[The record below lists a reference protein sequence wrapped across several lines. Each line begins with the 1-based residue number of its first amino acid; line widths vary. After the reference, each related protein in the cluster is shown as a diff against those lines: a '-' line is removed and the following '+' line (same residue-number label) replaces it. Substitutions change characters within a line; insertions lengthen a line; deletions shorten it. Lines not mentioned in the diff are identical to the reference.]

1 MNKLMEAFKKG
12 IARFNGLS
20 KAVKISIGILTT
32 CTIIAL
38 VYGVI
43 ALTKTEYSVLFANM
57 TGKDSGAVV
66 RKLEEENI
74 LHKVEGDTI
83 LVEKTVAAATRM
95 KILSEVKLSDN
106 TSSFDIIL
114 DSKSMVSTEFENNV
128 AYQVALQ
135 NEISSSIKSFDEV
148 EDAKVILVIP
158 EQSGFARDSK
168 PASASVR
175 IELREGV
182 DELSKGQVKTIVALV
197 SKSVENL
204 PAENIVI
211 AVDGL
216 LLVTEDGSTND
227 GDIFSTDQQE
237 TLKKSK
243 EKAYEEKI
251 YNMLKETFGTGG
263 VRVAVNLNINFDA
276 KKTES
281 IDYKEG
287 VIVSEKNTL
296 NTSSKNQNDSSSPV
310 DDNMSN
316 IADGGG
322 DSNST
327 SSQEQ
332 VKNYNVPQVKEVVVK
347 SPGEVEKITVSI
359 LVDKSIG
366 ALDLASE
373 KLIRNMAAG
382 AVGFDAARG
391 DTISVASMNFINNN
405 NDIMDQADKV
415 YSEQQA
421 ELARQRLIRN
431 IAIALGGII
440 LLITILSILK
450 RMRKKEKEAE
460 IDEMEGIMSKD
471 IEISE
476 NGEIVTKV
484 KEFAPIDFD
493 QETEQEH
500 ITKEVKKY
508 AQDKPEQVVEI
519 IKSWL
524 AEDERG

>member
-20 KAVKISIGILTT
+20 KAVKISIGMLTA

-43 ALTKTEYSVLFANM
+43 TMTRTEYSVLFANM
-57 TGKDSGAVV
+57 TDKDSGVVV

-74 LHKVEGDTI
+74 IHKVEGDKI
-83 LVEKTVAAATRM
+83 LVEKSVAAATRM

-114 DSKSMVSTEFENNV
+114 NSKSMVSTEFENNV

-135 NEISSSIKSFDEV
+135 NEIRSSIKSFYEV

-158 EQSGFARDSK
+158 EQSGFARETK
-168 PASASVR
+168 PASASIR
-175 IELREGV
+175 IDLKDGV

-204 PAENIVI
+204 PPENIVI
-211 AVDGL
+211 AVDEL
-216 LLVTEDGSTND
+216 LLVTEDGSKKD
-227 GDIFSTDQQE
+227 GDIFSSDEQE
-237 TLKKSK
+237 SLKKSK
-243 EKAYEEKI
+243 EKTYEDKI
-251 YNMLKETFGTGG
+251 YDMLKETFGTGG
-263 VRVAVNLNINFDA
+263 VRVAVNLDMNFDA
-276 KKTES
+276 TKTES

-287 VIVSEKNTL
+287 VIVSEKNTI
-296 NTSSKNQNDSSSPV
+296 NTSTKNENDSSSPV

-316 IADGGG
+316 IG
-322 DSNST
+322 DNSGNSNST
-327 SSQEQ
+327 SSQDQ

-347 SPGEVEKITVSI
+347 SPGKVEKITVSI
-359 LVDKSIG
+359 LVDKSLG
-366 ALDLASE
+366 ALDSASE
-373 KLIRNMAAG
+373 KMIRNMAAG

-405 NDIMDQADKV
+405 KDIMDQAEKV
-415 YSEQQA
+415 YLEQQV

-431 IAIALGGII
+431 IAIAIGGVI

-450 RMRKKEKEAE
+450 RMKKKEKEAE
-460 IDEMEGIMSKD
+460 IAEMEGIMSKD

-476 NGEIVTKV
+476 NGEPITKV
-484 KEFAPIDFD
+484 KEFAPIDFEE
-493 QETEQEH
+493 ETEQEH
-500 ITKEVKKY
+500 ITNEVKKY